1 MSGEGGMKEKQRLQ
15 DLSQKTQEL
24 GQDDM
29 QKVQM
34 LQQHHGLYKNQR
46 LLVIQHH
53 LTSILQQDKDSLVFL
68 VDD

>member
-1 MSGEGGMKEKQRLQ
+1 LEFGTTEKPKRQ
-15 DLSQKTQEL
+15 DMLVRIQEL

-34 LQQHHGLYKNQR
+34 LHQHHGLCKNQKFQ
-46 LLVIQHH
+46 VTQHH
-53 LTSILQQDKDSLVFL
+53 QTSILQQDKDSLVFL